1 MTDNTSA
8 ATARTETVSQ
18 APTFLPP
25 ADIYE
30 TKDAVVMLLE
40 MPGADPQSL
49 NVTLDKRTLTI
60 TASSKP
66 FAPLGSTLVHADY
79 EDGNYERVFTLSEL
93 VDGERID
100 AEFKDGVLRLTLPKT
115 TPSPAKKIN
124 VRAA

>member
-1 MTDNTSA
+1 MVSP
-8 ATARTETVSQ
+8 AT
-18 APTFLPP
+18 TFFPP

-66 FAPLGSTLVHADY
+66 FAPQGYTLVHAEY

>member
-1 MTDNTSA
+1 MNHTSA
-8 ATARTETVSQ
+8 IQAQTETVSQ
-18 APTFLPP
+18 APTFVPL

-40 MPGADPQSL
+40 MPGADTQSL
-49 NVTLDKRTLTI
+49 NVTLDKRILTI
-60 TASSKP
+60 TATSKP
-66 FAPLGSTLVHADY
+66 FAPPGYTLIHAEY
-79 EDGNYERVFTLSEL
+79 EDGNYERAFTLSDL
-93 VDGERID
+93 VDGEQID

>member
-1 MTDNTSA
+1 MSDNTSA
-8 ATARTETVSQ
+8 ATAQTETLSQ

-30 TKDAVVMLLE
+30 TENAVVMLL
-40 MPGADPQSL
+40 APQGY
-49 NVTLDKRTLTI
+49 TLI
-60 TASSKP
+60 
-66 FAPLGSTLVHADY
+66 HAEY

-93 VDGERID
+93 VDGDRID